1 MVSRQKARVWTLR
14 KPLTVAKQTRVGPAS
29 KFSARAV
36 SGAPPIAGRTE
47 HKISIPNLRVCT
59 TERSHAKSGGHE
71 PQITADTPNRLSS
84 AAQTGGLGRPVEPAR
99 VDVAN
104 WLTLH
109 KGVPSA
115 QAVPSPSRTTR
126 NRQPNREVSDRG
138 NHKPTAAGSMTAR
151 AESILADRTCGAISP
166 KKTRAHAA
174 AAAGN
179 GMKPGAYNS

>member
-1 MVSRQKARVWTLR
+1 MCA
-14 KPLTVAKQTRVGPAS
+14 
-29 KFSARAV
+29 
-36 SGAPPIAGRTE
+36 
-47 HKISIPNLRVCT
+47 
-59 TERSHAKSGGHE
+59 TERSHAKSGGRE

-84 AAQTGGLGRPVEPAR
+84 AAQTGGLGRLAEPGGTR

-174 AAAGN
+174 AAAGS
-179 GMKPGAYNS
+179 GMKPGAYNP